1 MPEATS
7 TVLNYFVSIK
17 NIDFIFA
24 LTRKDNYPN
33 IKLNEKVG
41 FAIDELPYYIKRN
54 PDNWIYMKM
63 KIK

>member
-1 MPEATS
+1 MLLPEKII
-7 TVLNYFVSIK
+7 IK
-17 NIDFIFA
+17 
-24 LTRKDNYPN
+24 Y
-33 IKLNEKVG
+33 KLNQKVG